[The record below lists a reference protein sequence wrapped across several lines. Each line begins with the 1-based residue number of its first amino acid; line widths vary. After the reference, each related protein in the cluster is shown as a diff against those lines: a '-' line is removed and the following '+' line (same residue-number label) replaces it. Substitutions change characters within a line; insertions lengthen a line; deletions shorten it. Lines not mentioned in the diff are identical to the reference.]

1 MHITIADMAGRAS
14 DASDL
19 LRTLANTHR
28 LMIVC
33 RLIEGDQCVGG
44 LAADLDLQ
52 QTLVSQHLAILR
64 RQRVVEAKR
73 LGQTV
78 RYRLSSGIARAIAET
93 LAAHFCAIPARK
105 LRAS

>member
-1 MHITIADMAGRAS
+1 MQIKAADMADRAS
-14 DASDL
+14 EASDL
-19 LRTLANTHR
+19 LRTLVSPHR

-33 RLIEGDQCVGG
+33 RLIEGDQSVGG

-73 LGQTV
+73 VGQTM
-78 RYRLSSGIARAIAET
+78 RYRLSSGVARAIAET
-93 LAAHFCAIPARK
+93 LAIHFCATPARK
-105 LRAS
+105 LPGN

>member
-1 MHITIADMAGRAS
+1 MQIKAADMADRAS
-14 DASDL
+14 EASDL
-19 LRTLANTHR
+19 LRTLASPHR

-33 RLIEGDQCVGG
+33 RLIEGDQSVGG

-73 LGQTV
+73 VGQTM
-78 RYRLSSGIARAIAET
+78 RYRLSSGVARAIAET
-93 LAAHFCAIPARK
+93 LAIHFCATPAK
-105 LRAS
+105 SLRVS

>member
-1 MHITIADMAGRAS
+1 MQIKAADMAGRAS

-19 LRTLANTHR
+19 LRTLASPHR

-64 RQRVVEAKR
+64 RRRVVEAKR
-73 LGQTV
+73 VGQNV
-78 RYRLSSGIARAIAET
+78 RYRLSSGVARAVAET
-93 LAAHFCAIPARK
+93 LAAHFCAVPNDKVRV
-105 LRAS
+105 S

>member
-1 MHITIADMAGRAS
+1 MAGQAA

-19 LRTLANTHR
+19 LRTLASPHR

-44 LAADLDLQ
+44 LAAELGLQ

-64 RQRVVEAKR
+64 RQRIVEASR
-73 LGQTV
+73 AGQTI
-78 RYRLSSGIARAIAET
+78 RYRLSSGVARAIAET
-93 LAAHFCAIPARK
+93 LAAHFCAIPADNT
-105 LRAS
+105 RAG

>member
-1 MHITIADMAGRAS
+1 MADRAS
-14 DASDL
+14 EASDL
-19 LRTLANTHR
+19 LRTLANPHR

-33 RLIEGDQCVGG
+33 RLIEGDQSVGG

-73 LGQTV
+73 VGQNM
-78 RYRLSSGIARAIAET
+78 RYRLSSGVARAIAET
-93 LAAHFCAIPARK
+93 LASHFCAIPAK
-105 LRAS
+105 SLKAS

>member
-1 MHITIADMAGRAS
+1 MAGRAS

-19 LRTLANTHR
+19 LRTLASPHR

-33 RLIEGDQCVGG
+33 RLIEGDQSVGG

-64 RQRVVEAKR
+64 RSVSSRRSVLAR
-73 LGQTV
+73 GFATV
-78 RYRLSSGIARAIAET
+78 
-93 LAAHFCAIPARK
+93 
-105 LRAS
+105 

>member
-1 MHITIADMAGRAS
+1 MQIKVADMAKRAS

-19 LRTLANTHR
+19 LRTLASPHR

-33 RLIEGDQCVGG
+33 RLIEGDQSVGG

-73 LGQTV
+73 MGQTM
-78 RYRLSSGIARAIAET
+78 RYHLSSGVARSIAET
-93 LAAHFCAIPARK
+93 LATHFCAIPVK
-105 LRAS
+105 PLQAS

>member
-1 MHITIADMAGRAS
+1 MQITVANLVERVS
-14 DASDL
+14 DASEL
-19 LRTLANTHR
+19 LRVLASPHR

-33 RLIEGDQCVGG
+33 RLIEGDQSVGG

-52 QTLVSQHLAILR
+52 QALVSQHLAILR

-73 LGQTV
+73 AGQSM
-78 RYRLSSGIARAIAET
+78 RYRLSSGVARAIAET
-93 LAAHFCAIPARK
+93 LAAHFCAIPAKK